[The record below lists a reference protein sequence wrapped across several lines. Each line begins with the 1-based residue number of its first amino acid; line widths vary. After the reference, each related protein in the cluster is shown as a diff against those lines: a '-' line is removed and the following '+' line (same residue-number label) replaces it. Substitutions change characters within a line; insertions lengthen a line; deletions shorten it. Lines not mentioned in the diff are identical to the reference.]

1 MINIIY
7 YLIKIYIFCQNSIII
22 INITY
27 IQKNNLYNFKK
38 FKRKKIFQ
46 FFITF

>member
-27 IQKNNLYNFKK
+27 IQKNNLYNIKNLKEKK
-38 FKRKKIFQ
+38 YFNFL
-46 FFITF
+46 

>member
-27 IQKNNLYNFKK
+27 IQKNNLYNIKNLKEKQYFN
-38 FKRKKIFQ
+38 FL
-46 FFITF
+46 